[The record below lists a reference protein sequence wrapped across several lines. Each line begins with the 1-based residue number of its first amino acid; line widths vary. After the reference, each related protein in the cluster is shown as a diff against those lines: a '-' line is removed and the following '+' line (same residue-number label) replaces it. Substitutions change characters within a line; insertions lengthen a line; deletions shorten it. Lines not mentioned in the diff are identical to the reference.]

1 MTSHV
6 EDFVWGAFNNSLSN
20 FGSASSHDNVDATEE
35 WARQLGGGGG
45 GGEDKAETH
54 ISFQDLYASIVSND
68 GRCAHLMLTQ
78 LPTSKPIVLLSPR
91 FSSHAS
97 MFLANLQHVCS
108 KCHLLLAKYLQEL
121 SLVRI

>member
-6 EDFVWGAFNNSLSN
+6 EDFVWGAFNSLSN
-20 FGSASSHDNVDATEE
+20 FGSHDNVDATEE

-78 LPTSKPIVLLSPR
+78 QLPYI
-91 FSSHAS
+91 
-97 MFLANLQHVCS
+97 
-108 KCHLLLAKYLQEL
+108 
-121 SLVRI
+121 

>member
-6 EDFVWGAFNNSLSN
+6 EDFVWGAFSSLSN
-20 FGSASSHDNVDATEE
+20 FGSHDNVDATEG
-35 WARQLGGGGG
+35 WSRQLGGGGG

-78 LPTSKPIVLLSPR
+78 QLPYI
-91 FSSHAS
+91 
-97 MFLANLQHVCS
+97 
-108 KCHLLLAKYLQEL
+108 
-121 SLVRI
+121 